1 MRGEPLVSVGIPTYN
16 RSRSLERA
24 VRSVLAQEHRNLE
37 VVVSDDAS
45 SDDTAAVGIA
55 LARADARVRFTSQP
69 RNLGHAA
76 NYAWVLDAASGE
88 YFMWLSDDDWLD
100 AAYVGRCLAVLRGD
114 PEVVLA
120 CGVARYHRDGEHV
133 IDERPIDLDSA
144 RPGARLVRFFMR
156 VSVNGPLFGVMRRQG
171 LVFPQAV
178 GGDWLFVAGMAMRG
192 KVVTLCDV
200 HVHRSITGLGAD
212 PERLAQSF
220 GLEGL
225 AARHHHF
232 VVARSVWRAFR
243 RDAPFAAAASAVLII
258 ARFPGIALLRK
269 AGLGR
274 LEPRVSAWLRAR
286 DRAKAR

>member
-24 VRSVLAQEHRNLE
+24 VRSVLAQDHRNLE

-45 SDDTAAVGIA
+45 SDDTAAVGAA
-55 LARADARVRFTSQP
+55 LAAADARVRFATQP
-69 RNLGHAA
+69 HNLGHAA
-76 NYAWVLDAASGE
+76 NYAWVLDAARGE

-100 AAYVGRCLAVLRGD
+100 AAYVGRCLSVLRD
-114 PEVVLA
+114 DRRVVLA
-120 CGVARYHRDGEHV
+120 CGVARYDRDGAHV
-133 IDERPIDLDSA
+133 IDERPIDLVAA

-156 VSVNGPLFGVMRRQG
+156 VSVNGPLFGVMRREG
-171 LVFPQAV
+171 LVFPQVV

-192 KVVTLCDV
+192 RVVTLRDV
-200 HVHRSITGLGAD
+200 HVHRSMVGLGAE
-212 PERLAQSF
+212 PERLARSF

-243 RDAPFAAAASAVLII
+243 RDTPFAAAASALLIV
-258 ARFPGIALLRK
+258 ARFPGIGLLRK
-269 AGLGR
+269 LGLGR

-286 DRAKAR
+286 ERAKSR